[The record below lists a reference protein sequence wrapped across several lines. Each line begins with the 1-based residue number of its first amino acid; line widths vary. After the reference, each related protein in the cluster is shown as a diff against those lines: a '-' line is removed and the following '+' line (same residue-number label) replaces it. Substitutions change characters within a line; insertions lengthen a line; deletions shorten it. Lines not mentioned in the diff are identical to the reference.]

1 VRSRRIIAVAIVA
14 FQLGVLVGAL
24 AYRVFQPADSRLVQG
39 MRELERELTVPTPRL
54 EWLQ

>member
-1 VRSRRIIAVAIVA
+1 VRSRRTIAVAIVA

-24 AYRVFQPADSRLVQG
+24 AYRSLQPADSRLVQG
-39 MRELERELTVPTPRL
+39 MRELERELAMPRL